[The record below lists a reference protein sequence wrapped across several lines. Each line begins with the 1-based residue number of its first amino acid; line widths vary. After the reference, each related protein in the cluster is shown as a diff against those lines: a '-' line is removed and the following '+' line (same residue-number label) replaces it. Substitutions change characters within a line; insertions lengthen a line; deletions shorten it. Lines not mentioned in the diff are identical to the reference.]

1 MNSFFFF
8 LRTLF
13 KRKWGVLS
21 TSVLAAILAVFFVSK
36 IPDRFRSSTVIYTG
50 IISGFDILSSK
61 TTTNAVYING
71 TLDNLISI
79 IKSQP
84 TLESVSLKLLAMD
97 LMNLDP
103 DNDNEYLT
111 ARSSRDLLERVP
123 VEVLQ
128 LVDMDDYEKTVENLQ
143 EYASRDSYNFVY
155 GLIHWHDSHYSL
167 EALDQIK
174 ASRIGNS
181 DMLQISYVGDDKY
194 IVYHTLRILNEEFVN
209 QYNILRFQQ
218 TNKVIEYFQEELD
231 KQNRELTKQEN
242 ALRDYNIKNLVIN
255 YEEQTRVIVERES
268 DVNTRYVSALTAYR
282 AAVSVRE
289 SLEEKLDDIQTYK
302 NNALFLE
309 KLRDVSTLY
318 SSVSAS
324 SVDLSG
330 SHEIDSSAL
339 KIVSDRKK
347 MISSKTKELHD
358 VMTDISNQKYTKE
371 GLLSGDILDKW
382 FNALLEESRAK
393 AELEVLDATLKSI
406 VDDYVRFSP
415 IGTDLNRENRAI
427 SFSEK
432 TYLSLLEALNEAVL
446 RQKNLEMTSATFKVM
461 TPPSIALKAEPSKN
475 AMIVAVSFIV
485 GFIFTLMI
493 FIIIEIFNRRPS
505 DKWQVEKLIT
515 KQIIGAYPKNTNE
528 YFEIASENSIQQIG
542 NTVINQFDR
551 RKETNII
558 NIFSSVEGVGKT
570 TIMEALK
577 KYFLDRGMKPFT
589 LSWNKDFDAASKDF
603 MMSFSIFDFAQGVE
617 DPEELIN
624 SDVILIE
631 YPPISQVNIPQ
642 RLVTECSANIFVVSA
657 DIVWTEM
664 DQTLFKQL
672 SLKASPEL
680 MICINNA
687 ENDVVGSYTGML
699 PPFNLIHKISFNIN
713 NLGVSS
719 EKKDD

>member
-13 KRKWGVLS
+13 KRKWWVLS
-21 TSVLAAILAVFFVSK
+21 TSVLAAIIAIFFVSK
-36 IPDRFRSSTVIYTG
+36 LPDKYRSSTVIYTG
-50 IISGFDILSSK
+50 IISGYDILTTT

-84 TLESVSLKLLAMD
+84 TLEAVSIKLLAMD

-111 ARSSRDLLERVP
+111 ARSSRDLIERVP

-128 LVDMDDYEKTVENLQ
+128 LVDMDDYEKTVRNLQ

-155 GLIHWHDSHYSL
+155 GLIHWHDAHYSL

-174 ASRIGNS
+174 ANRIGNS
-181 DMLQISYVGDDKY
+181 DMLQISYVGDDQY

-218 TNKVIEYFQEELD
+218 TNKVIEYFQEELE
-231 KQNRELTKQEN
+231 KQNNELTAQEN
-242 ALRDYNIKNLVIN
+242 ALRDYNVKNLVIN
-255 YEEQTRVIVERES
+255 YGEQTRIIVEREGEL
-268 DVNTRYVSALTAYR
+268 NERYVSALTTYR

-302 NNALFLE
+302 NNAKFLE
-309 KLRDVSTLY
+309 KLRDVSSLY
-318 SSVSAS
+318 SSISAS
-324 SVDLSG
+324 SVDMSG
-330 SHEIDSSAL
+330 NHQADSAEIKANA
-339 KIVSDRKK
+339 DRQKVVNQ
-347 MISSKTKELHD
+347 KTKELHE

-371 GLLSGDILDKW
+371 GLLSSDILNQW
-382 FNALLEESRAK
+382 FNALLDESRAK
-393 AELEVLDATLKSI
+393 AELEVLDASLKSI
-406 VDDYVRFSP
+406 AEDYIRFSP
-415 IGTDLNRENRAI
+415 IGTDLTRENRSI
-427 SFSEK
+427 SFTEK
-432 TYLSLLEALNEAVL
+432 TYLSLLEALNEAIL

-461 TPPSIALKAEPSKN
+461 TPPSVALSAEPSKN
-475 AMIVAVSFIV
+475 AMIVAISFIV
-485 GFIFTLMI
+485 SFIFTLMI

-515 KQIIGAYPKNTNE
+515 SRIIGAYPKNTNE
-528 YFEIASENSIQQIG
+528 YFDIASENSIQQIG
-542 NTVINQFDR
+542 NTVINFFDR
-551 RKETNII
+551 KKETNII

-570 TIMEALK
+570 TIMEALY

-642 RLVTECSANIFVVSA
+642 RLVSECSANIFVVDA
-657 DIVWTEM
+657 EVVWTEM

-672 SLKASPEL
+672 SIKAKPEL
-680 MICINNA
+680 FVCINNA
-687 ENDVVGSYTGML
+687 DNDVVGSFTGML

-719 EKKDD
+719 ERKDE

>member
-1 MNSFFFF
+1 
-8 LRTLF
+8 
-13 KRKWGVLS
+13 
-21 TSVLAAILAVFFVSK
+21 
-36 IPDRFRSSTVIYTG
+36 
-50 IISGFDILSSK
+50 
-61 TTTNAVYING
+61 
-71 TLDNLISI
+71 
-79 IKSQP
+79 
-84 TLESVSLKLLAMD
+84 
-97 LMNLDP
+97 
-103 DNDNEYLT
+103 
-111 ARSSRDLLERVP
+111 
-123 VEVLQ
+123 
-128 LVDMDDYEKTVENLQ
+128 
-143 EYASRDSYNFVY
+143 
-155 GLIHWHDSHYSL
+155 
-167 EALDQIK
+167 
-174 ASRIGNS
+174 
-181 DMLQISYVGDDKY
+181 
-194 IVYHTLRILNEEFVN
+194 
-209 QYNILRFQQ
+209 
-218 TNKVIEYFQEELD
+218 
-231 KQNRELTKQEN
+231 
-242 ALRDYNIKNLVIN
+242 
-255 YEEQTRVIVERES
+255 
-268 DVNTRYVSALTAYR
+268 
-282 AAVSVRE
+282 
-289 SLEEKLDDIQTYK
+289 
-302 NNALFLE
+302 
-309 KLRDVSTLY
+309 
-318 SSVSAS
+318 
-324 SVDLSG
+324 
-330 SHEIDSSAL
+330 
-339 KIVSDRKK
+339 

-415 IGTDLNRENRAI
+415 IGTDLNRENRSI

-461 TPPSIALKAEPSKN
+461 TPPSIALNAEPSKN

-515 KQIIGAYPKNTNE
+515 KQIIGAYPKNSNE
-528 YFEIASENSIQQIG
+528 YFEIASENAIQQIG
-542 NTVINQFDR
+542 NTIINQFDR

>member
-13 KRKWGVLS
+13 KRKWWVLS
-21 TSVLAAILAVFFVSK
+21 TSVLAAIIAIFFVSK
-36 IPDRFRSSTVIYTG
+36 LPDRYRSSTVIYTG
-50 IISGFDILSSK
+50 IISGYDILSST

-84 TLESVSLKLLAMD
+84 TLEAVSIKLLAMD

-111 ARSSRDLLERVP
+111 ARTSRDLIERVP

-128 LVDMDDYEKTVENLQ
+128 LVDMDDYDKTVKNLQ
-143 EYASRDSYNFVY
+143 EYASKDSYNFVY
-155 GLIHWHDSHYSL
+155 GLIHWHDAHYSL
-167 EALDQIK
+167 EALDGIK

-181 DMLQISYVGDDKY
+181 DMLQISYTGDDQY
-194 IVYHTLRILNEEFVN
+194 IVYHTLRVLNEEFVT
-209 QYNILRFQQ
+209 QYNLLRFQQ
-218 TNKVIEYFQEELD
+218 TNKVIEYFQDELE
-231 KQNRELTKQEN
+231 KQNRELTKKEN
-242 ALRDYNIKNLVIN
+242 ALRDYNVKNLVIN
-255 YEEQTRVIVERES
+255 YDVQTRIIVEREGAL
-268 DVNTRYVSALTAYR
+268 NERYVSALTTYR

-302 NNALFLE
+302 NNAKFLE
-309 KLRDVSTLY
+309 KLRDVSSLY
-318 SSVSAS
+318 SSISAS
-324 SVDLSG
+324 SVDISG
-330 SHEIDSSAL
+330 NHHADSAEIKANA
-339 KIVSDRKK
+339 DRQKLVNQ
-347 MISSKTKELHD
+347 KTKELHE

-371 GLLSGDILDKW
+371 GLLSGDILNMW
-382 FNALLEESRAK
+382 FNALLDESRAK
-393 AELEVLDATLKSI
+393 AELEVLDASLKSI
-406 VDDYVRFSP
+406 TEDYVRFSP
-415 IGTDLNRENRAI
+415 IGTDINRENRSI

-432 TYLSLLEALNEAVL
+432 TYLSLLEALNEAIL

-461 TPPSIALKAEPSKN
+461 TPPSVALNAEPSKN
-475 AMIVAVSFIV
+475 AMIVAISFIV
-485 GFIFTLMI
+485 AFIFTLMI

-515 KQIIGAYPKNTNE
+515 SRIIGAYPKQTNE
-528 YFEIASENSIQQIG
+528 YFDIASENSIQQIG
-542 NTVINQFDR
+542 NTVINFFDR
-551 RKETNII
+551 KKETNII

-570 TIMEALK
+570 TIMEALY
-577 KYFLDRGMKPFT
+577 KYFQERGMKPFT

-617 DPEELIN
+617 DPEDLIN

-642 RLVTECSANIFVVSA
+642 RLVSECSANIFVVDA

-672 SLKASPEL
+672 SIKARPEL
-680 MICINNA
+680 YVCINNA
-687 ENDVVGSYTGML
+687 DNDVVGSFTGML
-699 PPFNLIHKISFNIN
+699 PPFNLIHKINFNIN

-719 EKKDD
+719 ERKDE